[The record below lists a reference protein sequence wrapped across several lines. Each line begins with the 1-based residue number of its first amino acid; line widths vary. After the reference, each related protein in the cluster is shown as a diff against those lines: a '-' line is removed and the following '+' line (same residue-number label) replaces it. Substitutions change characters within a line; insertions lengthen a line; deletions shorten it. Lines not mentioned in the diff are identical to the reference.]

1 MRFQP
6 ELSTYS
12 QYPQRK
18 KKEQKERNDYYE
30 SFNLLNPQG
39 TIHLLLKGDILTSYE
54 HLFLKYCR
62 KLMKCPLLLAIEMSP
77 SKIGHGNVHQKLDL
91 RRLFDAV
98 LYDRYGEG
106 YENPRSYFKGRF
118 QANPLD

>member
-1 MRFQP
+1 MEP
-6 ELSTYS
+6 
-12 QYPQRK
+12 
-18 KKEQKERNDYYE
+18 
-30 SFNLLNPQG
+30 
-39 TIHLLLKGDILTSYE
+39 
-54 HLFLKYCR
+54 CR

-77 SKIGHGNVHQKLDL
+77 STIGYSTHQNLDL

-118 QANPLD
+118 RPNPLD